1 MNKTSV
7 VIDGHAVSYW
17 KYQLIDKLYKENN
30 LKKIYI
36 TNHKNFYPTFSS
48 VRFFCK
54 NLFKINISELFEEI
68 ERISIIENSQY
79 SGSLIWLSEIPIDFT
94 HSDNIFYFSNENSDQ
109 KFEKSYYARDFDKFK
124 FITYLTQ
131 RSKSTNKI
139 INVSWTEE
147 AKFSESRSTSKHLES
162 LRFLITNR
170 NTPISTNYKKLMDS
184 SLSVSS
190 SGLSSLIKK
199 LYSLI
204 FNYPSWSIYTYPKI
218 LDIFGQNS
226 IDESMVKKVF
236 NDRTWSFKAD
246 PFYSEIDN
254 SLYFEKFN

>member
-7 VIDGHAVSYW
+7 VIDGHTVSYW
-17 KYQLIDKLYKENN
+17 KYHLIDKLYKENN

-79 SGSLIWLSEIPIDFT
+79 SGSLIWLSEMHIDFT
-94 HSDNIFYFSNENSDQ
+94 YSDNIFYFSNENSDQ

-147 AKFSESRSTSKHLES
+147 AKFSESKSTSKHLE
-162 LRFLITNR
+162 L
-170 NTPISTNYKKLMDS
+170 
-184 SLSVSS
+184 
-190 SGLSSLIKK
+190 SLIH
-199 LYSLI
+199 I
-204 FNYPSWSIYTYPKI
+204 
-218 LDIFGQNS
+218 
-226 IDESMVKKVF
+226 
-236 NDRTWSFKAD
+236 
-246 PFYSEIDN
+246 
-254 SLYFEKFN
+254 

>member
-7 VIDGHAVSYW
+7 VIDGHTVSYW

-30 LKKIYI
+30 LNKIYL
-36 TNHKNFYPTFSS
+36 TNHKNFYPTFTF
-48 VRFFCK
+48 VRFLCK

-79 SGSLIWLSEIPIDFT
+79 SGNLIWLSEMPIDFT
-94 HSDNIFYFSNENSDQ
+94 YSDNIFYFSNENSDQ

-147 AKFSESRSTSKHLES
+147 AKFSESRSISKHLES

-190 SGLSSLIKK
+190 SGLFSLIKK
-199 LYSLI
+199 LKYL
-204 FNYPSWSIYTYPKI
+204 FLPK
-218 LDIFGQNS
+218 
-226 IDESMVKKVF
+226 
-236 NDRTWSFKAD
+236 
-246 PFYSEIDN
+246 
-254 SLYFEKFN
+254 